1 MKATID
7 RIKGRN
13 IQIHN
18 YSLTVLFVISVVF
31 VTDRK
36 CKEKKISKD
45 MEDLNNIMKQLDLT
59 DIYPVPHI
67 ITVKHTFF
75 QVQME
80 HSSR

>member
-45 MEDLNNIMKQLDLT
+45 MEDLNNIMNQLDLT